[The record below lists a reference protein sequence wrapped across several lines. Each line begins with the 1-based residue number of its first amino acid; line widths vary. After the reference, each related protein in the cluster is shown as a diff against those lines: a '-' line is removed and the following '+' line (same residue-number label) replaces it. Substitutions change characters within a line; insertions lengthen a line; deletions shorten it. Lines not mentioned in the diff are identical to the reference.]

1 MGSLPELQDAVR
13 KIPGIATATI
23 RWPDPHGPASL
34 RVEFD
39 ADVDHHEVGEAVIR
53 ALVEVGDVD
62 LATMRLEREERP
74 TWSTRPVFTTLV
86 MDRLGADLSVEVG
99 LSIGGHDV
107 SGLAQQDGDSGCEL
121 TTVAHAAI
129 EALLRVDRTQPYVIR
144 HVERAQVGGAD
155 VVHVMVDVPDDDP
168 ALSPLIG
175 TAVVQR
181 DAREATVRATLDAV
195 NRHFDVGRRSESL
208 DLTDRT

>member
-107 SGLAQQDGDSGCEL
+107 SGLAQQDGDSGREL